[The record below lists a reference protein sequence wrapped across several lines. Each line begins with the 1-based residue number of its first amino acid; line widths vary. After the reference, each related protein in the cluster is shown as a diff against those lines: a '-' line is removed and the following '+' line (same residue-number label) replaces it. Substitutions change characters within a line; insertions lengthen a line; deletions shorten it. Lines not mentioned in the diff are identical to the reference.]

1 MRVVHQIAALYRS
14 LVRSDRVDAELADE
28 MRFHIAREM
37 EANIA
42 RGMSPDDALRAA
54 RLLFGSVDAAQER
67 SRDERPGNGLY
78 RFLRDMRFGARLLRK
93 SPLFAITAIA
103 IVALGIG
110 AATAVFSVVY
120 GVLLRP
126 FPFREPERLVT
137 IWLERKGA
145 RNYPAAA
152 DAIDLR
158 QLRVFEDVAFFE
170 NTNLELT
177 GDGEP
182 RRLEGSSVSPNL
194 FATLGVSPAIGRTF
208 AGDENQAGRNRV
220 VLLSDALW
228 RARFAADRGVV
239 GRQIRLNDS
248 LYTVIGVM
256 PPDFQ
261 YPTPDHQAWVPRV
274 LEPGEPTR
282 ATTENYRVAA
292 RLAPGA
298 TLQQAQGEAA
308 ALATRLARTYGTRGT
323 GMIVDSMLEDAV
335 RDVRPAL
342 TMLLGAVLFLLAL
355 ASVNL
360 SNLFGARA
368 RARSSEF
375 AVRLALGASRARLI
389 TQTLAETAPALLL
402 GGSLG
407 VVVAW
412 WLVRAFVIAA
422 PAGLPRIEAVTL
434 SAPVVAFSIAVLVLT
449 GIVASILPAIQA
461 WRSDFTRIMKDGG
474 RSATAGPGL
483 SLAQRLG
490 SAAQVAFALPL
501 LIGASLLL
509 RSAINVGRVNLGFAP
524 EHVVTLSF
532 QASRSRHP
540 SDREVAAYYAQ
551 VFEAVRAV
559 PGVTNA
565 GLVNRI
571 PLAGMQTN
579 PVSFP
584 ATAAARDTLVNVDSR
599 TVTPDYFATL
609 GIRLLE
615 GRTFTE
621 HDDANA
627 PEVAIVDERVA
638 QTRWPGESAVGK
650 HFREPSW
657 RGGGLITVIGVV
669 AHVRTHG
676 VEVDPLPQVYWST
689 RQWTQ
694 DRMVLAVRSTLES
707 AALVA
712 PLIKAIRSA
721 DVEQSVFDV
730 RPMTEIVRRSETQR
744 RLTTILMIGFSGAAL
759 LLSAVGIYGVAAYG
773 AARRMREFGIR
784 VALGATR
791 HQVTRLVVWQGTS
804 SAIVGVAVGMLL
816 GIVAARAMRNLVF
829 GVSPADVPSIVGATA
844 VLVVGAALAS
854 YLPARRAAD
863 VDPAVALRA
872 E

>member
-177 GDGEP
+177 DDGVP
-182 RRLEGSSVSPNL
+182 RRLQGSSVSPNL

-261 YPTPDHQAWVPRV
+261 YPTRDHQAWVPRV
-274 LEPGEPTR
+274 LEPGEATR
-282 ATTENYRVAA
+282 ATTENYRVVA
-292 RLAPGA
+292 RLVPGA
-298 TLQQAQGEAA
+298 TLEQAQGEAA

-422 PAGLPRIEAVTL
+422 PAGLPRIEALTL

-474 RSATAGPGL
+474 RSATGDL
-483 SLAQRLG
+483 DCRWLND
-490 SAAQVAFALPL
+490 SAARP
-501 LIGASLLL
+501 
-509 RSAINVGRVNLGFAP
+509 RSP
-524 EHVVTLSF
+524 
-532 QASRSRHP
+532 SRCHCS
-540 SDREVAAYYAQ
+540 S
-551 VFEAVRAV
+551 VRACC
-559 PGVTNA
+559 
-565 GLVNRI
+565 
-571 PLAGMQTN
+571 
-579 PVSFP
+579 S
-584 ATAAARDTLVNVDSR
+584 AA
-599 TVTPDYFATL
+599 P
-609 GIRLLE
+609 
-615 GRTFTE
+615 
-621 HDDANA
+621 
-627 PEVAIVDERVA
+627 
-638 QTRWPGESAVGK
+638 
-650 HFREPSW
+650 
-657 RGGGLITVIGVV
+657 
-669 AHVRTHG
+669 
-676 VEVDPLPQVYWST
+676 
-689 RQWTQ
+689 
-694 DRMVLAVRSTLES
+694 STL
-707 AALVA
+707 AA
-712 PLIKAIRSA
+712 
-721 DVEQSVFDV
+721 
-730 RPMTEIVRRSETQR
+730 
-744 RLTTILMIGFSGAAL
+744 
-759 LLSAVGIYGVAAYG
+759 
-773 AARRMREFGIR
+773 
-784 VALGATR
+784 
-791 HQVTRLVVWQGTS
+791 
-804 SAIVGVAVGMLL
+804 
-816 GIVAARAMRNLVF
+816 
-829 GVSPADVPSIVGATA
+829 
-844 VLVVGAALAS
+844 
-854 YLPARRAAD
+854 
-863 VDPAVALRA
+863 
-872 E
+872 